1 MYVNLFFVYT
11 IFCSIQKIIE
21 DENKVTITNKRKYI
35 NELNLILE
43 MTTNN
48 NNDDFSNENLILKKQ
63 KYIDDQLENNNND
76 FNCINYNIYSF
87 CNDSTNMC

>member
-35 NELNLILE
+35 NELN
-43 MTTNN
+43 
-48 NNDDFSNENLILKKQ
+48 
-63 KYIDDQLENNNND
+63 
-76 FNCINYNIYSF
+76 
-87 CNDSTNMC
+87 

>member
-48 NNDDFSNENLILKKQ
+48 NNDDFSNENLI
-63 KYIDDQLENNNND
+63 
-76 FNCINYNIYSF
+76 
-87 CNDSTNMC
+87 